1 MIEIENL
8 TRKFGDVTAVDGLT
22 LTIAEG
28 EVFGLL
34 GPNGAGKTTTIRMLA
49 GLIGKTSG
57 DAWVAGCRVGDP
69 ATARK
74 LRGLVGLMPEEA
86 GLYPDLS
93 AARTLDFYG
102 RLYQVTEG
110 TRAERTERL
119 LTMLDLWD
127 RRDARVRTFSK
138 GMKQRLT
145 IARALINDPPVLFLD
160 EPTANLDPEGAK
172 TVRDFL
178 LQLKQEKRTILLNTH
193 QLTEAERVCDRVGIM
208 HTKLV
213 AVGTPDG
220 LRGTASQHATAIQ
233 LAVVTDAVVAAAAG
247 KPRSRADVTVSGN
260 TITIGVGKPERDNP
274 ELVKAIV
281 AAGGEIQ
288 FVSGLVP
295 TLEETYLKLLGDEKN
310 ETEGREV
317 TAMNWQNVATIARKD
332 MTIMMTRR
340 SLRIGLAVLP
350 LGLAVLFSQIIAHG
364 NIPADAL
371 PQDAERVPLLLHD
384 LHRGAAREH
393 RVLQHG
399 RREGRAQPRAAA
411 RHPGDRRRDPA
422 RQGPRGP
429 RPAARRDV
437 GGHGHADGPLRRAHP
452 RAPSGTCT
460 SRTGWRPSPCSASR
474 RSWRSWPSGSAC

>member
-1 MIEIENL
+1 VIEIQHL
-8 TRKFGDVTAVDGLT
+8 SRKFGDFTAVDGLT

-69 ATARK
+69 AAARK

-86 GLYPDLS
+86 GLYQDLS

-102 RLYQVTEG
+102 KLYQVPSG
-110 TRAERTERL
+110 MRALRIERL

-127 RRDARVRTFSK
+127 RRNDRVRTFSK

-172 TVRDFL
+172 VVRDFL

-193 QLTEAERVCDRVGIM
+193 QLSEAERVCDRVGIM
-208 HTKLV
+208 QTKLI
-213 AVGTPDG
+213 ALGTPDG
-220 LRGTASQHATAIQ
+220 LRGAASRHATAIQ
-233 LAVVTDAVVAAAAG
+233 LAVVTDAAVEAARQASHA
-247 KPRSRADVTVSGN
+247 SSADVAVSGN
-260 TITIGVGKPERDNP
+260 TITVPVSKPERDNP

-295 TLEETYLKLLGDEKN
+295 TLEETYLKLLGDEKHSEKN
-310 ETEGREV
+310 
-317 TAMNWQNVATIARKD
+317 AR
-332 MTIMMTRR
+332 
-340 SLRIGLAVLP
+340 
-350 LGLAVLFSQIIAHG
+350 
-364 NIPADAL
+364 
-371 PQDAERVPLLLHD
+371 
-384 LHRGAAREH
+384 
-393 RVLQHG
+393 
-399 RREGRAQPRAAA
+399 
-411 RHPGDRRRDPA
+411 
-422 RQGPRGP
+422 
-429 RPAARRDV
+429 
-437 GGHGHADGPLRRAHP
+437 
-452 RAPSGTCT
+452 
-460 SRTGWRPSPCSASR
+460 
-474 RSWRSWPSGSAC
+474 

>member
-1 MIEIENL
+1 VIEIENL

-22 LTIAEG
+22 LTIGEG

-57 DAWVAGCRVGDP
+57 DASVAGCRVGDP

-102 RLYQVTEG
+102 RLYQVPDG
-110 TRAERTERL
+110 MRALRTERL

-127 RRDARVRTFSK
+127 RRNERVRTFSK

-178 LQLKQEKRTILLNTH
+178 LELKREKRTILLNTH
-193 QLTEAERVCDRVGIM
+193 QLAEAERVCDRVGIM
-208 HTKLV
+208 QTRLI

-220 LRGTASQHATAIQ
+220 LRGSGSVRTTAIQ
-233 LAVVTDAVVAAAAG
+233 LAVVTDAVVAAARNAG
-247 KPRSRADVTVSGN
+247 RADVTVTGS
-260 TITIGVGKPERDNP
+260 TITIPVDKPERDNP

-288 FVSGLVP
+288 FVNGSVP
-295 TLEETYLKLLGDEKN
+295 TLEEAYLKLLGSEKHEKN
-310 ETEGREV
+310 EK
-317 TAMNWQNVATIARKD
+317 NDKVAR
-332 MTIMMTRR
+332 
-340 SLRIGLAVLP
+340 
-350 LGLAVLFSQIIAHG
+350 
-364 NIPADAL
+364 
-371 PQDAERVPLLLHD
+371 
-384 LHRGAAREH
+384 
-393 RVLQHG
+393 
-399 RREGRAQPRAAA
+399 
-411 RHPGDRRRDPA
+411 
-422 RQGPRGP
+422 
-429 RPAARRDV
+429 
-437 GGHGHADGPLRRAHP
+437 
-452 RAPSGTCT
+452 
-460 SRTGWRPSPCSASR
+460 
-474 RSWRSWPSGSAC
+474 

>member
-22 LTIAEG
+22 LTIGEG

-57 DAWVAGCRVGDP
+57 DASVAGCRVGDP

-102 RLYQVTEG
+102 RLYQVPDG
-110 TRAERTERL
+110 MRALRTERL

-127 RRDARVRTFSK
+127 RRNERVRTFSK

-178 LQLKQEKRTILLNTH
+178 LELKREKRTILLNTH
-193 QLTEAERVCDRVGIM
+193 QLAEAERVCDRVGIM
-208 HTKLV
+208 QTRLI

-220 LRGTASQHATAIQ
+220 LRGSGSARTTAIQ
-233 LAVVTDAVVAAAAG
+233 LAVVTDAVVAAARNAG
-247 KPRSRADVTVSGN
+247 RADVTVTGS
-260 TITIGVGKPERDNP
+260 TITIPVDKPERDNP

-288 FVSGLVP
+288 FVNGSVP
-295 TLEETYLKLLGDEKN
+295 TLEEAYLKLLGSEKHEKHEKN
-310 ETEGREV
+310 DK
-317 TAMNWQNVATIARKD
+317 VAR
-332 MTIMMTRR
+332 
-340 SLRIGLAVLP
+340 
-350 LGLAVLFSQIIAHG
+350 
-364 NIPADAL
+364 
-371 PQDAERVPLLLHD
+371 
-384 LHRGAAREH
+384 
-393 RVLQHG
+393 
-399 RREGRAQPRAAA
+399 
-411 RHPGDRRRDPA
+411 
-422 RQGPRGP
+422 
-429 RPAARRDV
+429 
-437 GGHGHADGPLRRAHP
+437 
-452 RAPSGTCT
+452 
-460 SRTGWRPSPCSASR
+460 
-474 RSWRSWPSGSAC
+474 

>member
-1 MIEIENL
+1 VIEIENL

-57 DAWVAGCRVGDP
+57 DASVAGCRVGDP

-102 RLYQVTEG
+102 RLYQVPSG
-110 TRAERTERL
+110 MRALRTERL

-127 RRDARVRTFSK
+127 RRNERVRTFSK

-160 EPTANLDPEGAK
+160 EPTANLDPAGAK

-178 LQLKQEKRTILLNTH
+178 LELKREKRTILLNTH
-193 QLTEAERVCDRVGIM
+193 QLAEAERVCDRVGIM
-208 HTKLV
+208 QTRLI

-220 LRGTASQHATAIQ
+220 LRGSGSVRTTAIQ
-233 LAVVTDAVVAAAAG
+233 LAVVTDAVVAAARNAG
-247 KPRSRADVTVSGN
+247 RADVTVTGS
-260 TITIGVGKPERDNP
+260 TITIPVDKPERDNP

-288 FVSGLVP
+288 FVNGSVP
-295 TLEETYLKLLGDEKN
+295 TLEETYLKLLGSEKHDKHEKN
-310 ETEGREV
+310 DK
-317 TAMNWQNVATIARKD
+317 VAR
-332 MTIMMTRR
+332 
-340 SLRIGLAVLP
+340 
-350 LGLAVLFSQIIAHG
+350 
-364 NIPADAL
+364 
-371 PQDAERVPLLLHD
+371 
-384 LHRGAAREH
+384 
-393 RVLQHG
+393 
-399 RREGRAQPRAAA
+399 
-411 RHPGDRRRDPA
+411 
-422 RQGPRGP
+422 
-429 RPAARRDV
+429 
-437 GGHGHADGPLRRAHP
+437 
-452 RAPSGTCT
+452 
-460 SRTGWRPSPCSASR
+460 
-474 RSWRSWPSGSAC
+474 

>member
-1 MIEIENL
+1 VIEIQDL
-8 TRKFGDVTAVDGLT
+8 SRKFGDFTAVDGLT

-57 DAWVAGCRVGDP
+57 EASVAGCRVGDQ
-69 ATARK
+69 AVARK

-102 RLYQVTEG
+102 KLYGVPSG
-110 TRAERTERL
+110 MRALRVERL

-127 RRDARVRTFSK
+127 RRNDRVRTFSK

-172 TVRDFL
+172 VVRDFL

-208 HTKLV
+208 HTRLI

-220 LRGTASQHATAIQ
+220 LRGTASRHATAVQ
-233 LAVVTDAVVAAAAG
+233 LAVVTDAVVAAARNA
-247 KPRSRADVTVSGN
+247 SRADVAVSGN
-260 TITIGVGKPERDNP
+260 TITIPVDKPERDNP
-274 ELVKAIV
+274 ELVKALV

-295 TLEETYLKLLGDEKN
+295 TLEETYLKLLGDEKHSAKN
-310 ETEGREV
+310 
-317 TAMNWQNVATIARKD
+317 AR
-332 MTIMMTRR
+332 
-340 SLRIGLAVLP
+340 
-350 LGLAVLFSQIIAHG
+350 
-364 NIPADAL
+364 
-371 PQDAERVPLLLHD
+371 
-384 LHRGAAREH
+384 
-393 RVLQHG
+393 
-399 RREGRAQPRAAA
+399 
-411 RHPGDRRRDPA
+411 
-422 RQGPRGP
+422 
-429 RPAARRDV
+429 
-437 GGHGHADGPLRRAHP
+437 
-452 RAPSGTCT
+452 
-460 SRTGWRPSPCSASR
+460 
-474 RSWRSWPSGSAC
+474 

>member
-1 MIEIENL
+1 VEADVIEIEGL
-8 TRKFGDVTAVDGLT
+8 TRRFGDITAVDGLT

-57 DAWVAGCRVGDP
+57 EAWVAGCRVGDP

-74 LRGLVGLMPEEA
+74 LRGLIGLMPEEA

-102 RLYQVTEG
+102 RLYQVPSG
-110 TRAERTERL
+110 VRAVRTERL

-193 QLTEAERVCDRVGIM
+193 QLAEAERVCDRVGIM
-208 HTKLV
+208 HRKLV

-220 LRGTASQHATAIQ
+220 LRGTTTERATAVQ
-233 LAVVTDAVVAAAAG
+233 LAVVTDAVVAAARGASG
-247 KPRSRADVTVSGN
+247 SDVTVNGN
-260 TITIGVGKPERDNP
+260 TITIPVDKPERDNP

-288 FVSGLVP
+288 FISRIVP
-295 TLEETYLKLLGDEKN
+295 SLEDAYLKLVGSEKDDKN
-310 ETEGREV
+310 DK
-317 TAMNWQNVATIARKD
+317 VAR
-332 MTIMMTRR
+332 
-340 SLRIGLAVLP
+340 
-350 LGLAVLFSQIIAHG
+350 
-364 NIPADAL
+364 
-371 PQDAERVPLLLHD
+371 
-384 LHRGAAREH
+384 
-393 RVLQHG
+393 
-399 RREGRAQPRAAA
+399 
-411 RHPGDRRRDPA
+411 
-422 RQGPRGP
+422 
-429 RPAARRDV
+429 
-437 GGHGHADGPLRRAHP
+437 
-452 RAPSGTCT
+452 
-460 SRTGWRPSPCSASR
+460 
-474 RSWRSWPSGSAC
+474 

>member
-1 MIEIENL
+1 VIEIDHL
-8 TRKFGDVTAVDGLT
+8 TRTFGNVKAVDELT

-57 DAWVAGCRVGDP
+57 EALVAGCRVGDP
-69 ATARK
+69 ATAKK

-86 GLYPDLS
+86 GLYLDLS

-102 RLYQVTEG
+102 KLYQVPSG
-110 TRAERTERL
+110 TRAQRTEQL

-193 QLTEAERVCDRVGIM
+193 QLAEAERVCDRVGIM
-208 HTKLV
+208 HTKLI

-220 LRGTASQHATAIQ
+220 LRGTASSSTRSTRATAIQ
-233 LAVVTDAVVAAAAG
+233 LAVVTDAVLAAARTA
-247 KPRSRADVTVSGN
+247 SNADVTVTGN
-260 TITIGVGKPERDNP
+260 TVTIPVDKPERDNP

-281 AAGGEIQ
+281 TAGGEIQ
-288 FVSGLVP
+288 YVSGTAP
-295 TLEETYLKLLGDEKN
+295 TLEETYLKLLGSEKSQQ
-310 ETEGREV
+310 TG
-317 TAMNWQNVATIARKD
+317 K
-332 MTIMMTRR
+332 
-340 SLRIGLAVLP
+340 AV
-350 LGLAVLFSQIIAHG
+350 
-364 NIPADAL
+364 
-371 PQDAERVPLLLHD
+371 R
-384 LHRGAAREH
+384 
-393 RVLQHG
+393 
-399 RREGRAQPRAAA
+399 
-411 RHPGDRRRDPA
+411 
-422 RQGPRGP
+422 
-429 RPAARRDV
+429 
-437 GGHGHADGPLRRAHP
+437 
-452 RAPSGTCT
+452 
-460 SRTGWRPSPCSASR
+460 
-474 RSWRSWPSGSAC
+474 

>member
-1 MIEIENL
+1 VIEIENL

-22 LTIAEG
+22 LAIAEG

-69 ATARK
+69 AAARK

-102 RLYQVTEG
+102 RLYQVPYG
-110 TRAERTERL
+110 VRAVRTERL

-178 LQLKQEKRTILLNTH
+178 LQLKREKRTILLNTH
-193 QLTEAERVCDRVGIM
+193 QLAEAERVCDRVGIM
-208 HTKLV
+208 HRKLV

-220 LRGTASQHATAIQ
+220 LRGAASSHATAIQ
-233 LAVVTDAVVAAAAG
+233 LAVVTDAVVAAARNA
-247 KPRSRADVTVSGN
+247 SRTEVAVNGN
-260 TITIGVGKPERDNP
+260 TITIGVDKPERDNP
-274 ELVKAIV
+274 GLVKAVV

-288 FVSGLVP
+288 LVSGIVP

-310 ETEGREV
+310 ETHQK
-317 TAMNWQNVATIARKD
+317 NAR
-332 MTIMMTRR
+332 
-340 SLRIGLAVLP
+340 
-350 LGLAVLFSQIIAHG
+350 
-364 NIPADAL
+364 
-371 PQDAERVPLLLHD
+371 
-384 LHRGAAREH
+384 
-393 RVLQHG
+393 
-399 RREGRAQPRAAA
+399 
-411 RHPGDRRRDPA
+411 
-422 RQGPRGP
+422 
-429 RPAARRDV
+429 
-437 GGHGHADGPLRRAHP
+437 
-452 RAPSGTCT
+452 
-460 SRTGWRPSPCSASR
+460 
-474 RSWRSWPSGSAC
+474 